1 MPHEPCK
8 ISVQK
13 FRSPGGSADILEKRM
28 GGINPIHLHWRW
40 QTPRWVFK
48 QPSPSCGR
56 EGGGQNDQSLL
67 TQNIRGIERR
77 GKSLQLLS
85 MSTFKSMFCHFSLSS
100 ILRSSEVIK
109 CQVKSHIS
117 SEMCHYLWNY
127 YGEEDAETLYS
138 PWTALSLN
146 FVRGSLNFN

>member
-56 EGGGQNDQSLL
+56 GGGA
-67 TQNIRGIERR
+67 ERPIPSDPEYKR
-77 GKSLQLLS
+77 DWKTREKPAIALNEHIQ
-85 MSTFKSMFCHFSLSS
+85 KYFCHFSLSS